1 MSATNQL
8 LDQARERHQVS
19 DWKLAQLMGVVPSAI
34 KNWRAGRNYPDDL
47 AAVRLA
53 ELAGVDQA
61 VAVARIHAE
70 RAKGDQARDL
80 WQGIA
85 DRLSKVAAC
94 VVAAVILAAGDMP
107 ENANA
112 DNGLESSTPGQRAIH
127 YRAVRSWLKRALRGL
142 AYQLRQVFDLAES
155 RNLREC

>member
-8 LDQARERHQVS
+8 LDQARARHQIT

-53 ELAGVDQA
+53 ELAGEDQA

-70 RAKGDQARDL
+70 RAKGDQAREL
-80 WQGIA
+80 WQQIA
-85 DRLSKVAAC
+85 DRLAKVAAC
-94 VVAAVILAAGDMP
+94 IVAGVTLTVAGLP
-107 ENANA
+107 ENSSA
-112 DNGLESSTPGQRAIH
+112 DNGLASNSSERQPIH
-127 YRAVRSWLKRALRGL
+127 
-142 AYQLRQVFDLAES
+142 
-155 RNLREC
+155 